1 MKELFQNALSY
12 IYKPVAILFFAIF
25 AFISYLLLLY
35 AAFNIL
41 YFKDDLNYFEEK
53 LNAIPNVEVIDIYG
67 YVDYYIESV
76 HARVNIKDKG
86 TILLSYIDDDRYAYP
101 KHVIIKEVNGYKLEA
116 YCWDNNGDFDREYN
130 IDIGTNGYLGEVIG
144 LTFNSVEDVIN
155 NFDSI
160 SSFVE
165 RLKPFPELT
174 HFETSQSDVYISKRT
189 YVPEYF
195 THHGHM
201 NKLHLDVLFLENGC
215 KNKEE
220 FFEKLRKDY

>member
-1 MKELFQNALSY
+1 MKESLNKISNIIVKSICIFTAAVMAFIFYFLLADAALSI
-12 IYKPVAILFFAIF
+12 IY
-25 AFISYLLLLY
+25 Y
-35 AAFNIL
+35 
-41 YFKDDLNYFEEK
+41 KDDMNHVEEK
-53 LNAIPNVEVIDIYG
+53 LNAIPDVEVIDIYG

-116 YCWDNNGDFDREYN
+116 YCWDNNGDFDREYK

-160 SSFVE
+160 SNFVDN
-165 RLKPFPELT
+165 LKPFPELT
-174 HFETSQSDVYISKRT
+174 HFETSTSDIYISKQT
-189 YVPEYF
+189 YAPDYF
-195 THHGHM
+195 THHGRM
-201 NKLHLDVLFLENGC
+201 DNLHLDALFLEHGC

>member
-12 IYKPVAILFFAIF
+12 IYKPAAILFFAIF

-41 YFKDDLNYFEEK
+41 YFKDDLNHFEEK

-67 YVDYYIESV
+67 YEDRYIESV

-86 TILLSYIDDDRYAYP
+86 TILLLYVDHAQYNYP
-101 KHVIIKEVNGYKLEA
+101 RSVRIKEVNGYKLEA
-116 YCWDNNGDFDREYN
+116 YWWDNNGDFDREYK

-160 SSFVE
+160 SNFVDN
-165 RLKPFPELT
+165 LKPFPELT
-174 HFETSQSDVYISKRT
+174 HFETSTSDIYISKQT
-189 YVPEYF
+189 YAPDYF
-195 THHGHM
+195 THHGRM
-201 NKLHLDVLFLENGC
+201 DNLHLDALFLENGC

>member
-1 MKELFQNALSY
+1 MAFIFYFLLADAALSI
-12 IYKPVAILFFAIF
+12 IY
-25 AFISYLLLLY
+25 Y
-35 AAFNIL
+35 
-41 YFKDDLNYFEEK
+41 KDDMNHVEKK
-53 LNAIPNVEVIDIYG
+53 LNAIPDVEVIDIYG
-67 YVDYYIESV
+67 YVDRYIESV

-101 KHVIIKEVNGYKLEA
+101 KHVIIEEVNGYKLEA
-116 YCWDNNGDFDREYN
+116 YCWDDNGDFDREYN

-160 SSFVE
+160 SNFVD

-174 HFETSQSDVYISKRT
+174 HFATSTSDIYVSKQT
-189 YVPEYF
+189 YAPDYF
-195 THHGHM
+195 THHGRM
-201 NKLHLDVLFLENGC
+201 DNLHLDALFLEHGC

-220 FFEKLRKDY
+220 FFEILKKDY

>member
-160 SSFVE
+160 SNFVE

-174 HFETSQSDVYISKRT
+174 HFETSQSDVYISKQT

-195 THHGHM
+195 THHGNM
-201 NKLHLDVLFLENGC
+201 DELHLDVLFLENGC